1 MPSPVFS
8 KGGTVR
14 CYCNLPRCVTMGY
27 MCKSILGACF
37 TRNTPTPTHAY
48 SQARKVYHRYA
59 PMHGCVELLSMGR
72 HAECLRKGEVH
83 SMETRETPV
92 PVIQLH
98 PDPDLTCCNQDMC
111 NYRNINV
118 YVQVDG
124 NYDSQT
130 DMKHRDSEVMETLW
144 FRAATIA
151 VPIAGGF
158 ILIVLVLLA
167 SRMLAKE
174 NKRQRMAQ
182 VIEERCLKTPL
193 YPGGTSDPIPHHP
206 LYYHSPIIKNSS
218 MAHMNFR
225 APFEEKPPNYRSPE
239 ISICNLEEI
248 KPLNTKS
255 QDEQWDQRDAE
266 SPLPS

>member
-1 MPSPVFS
+1 VEQCGATATYHDVSPWATCARVS
-8 KGGTVR
+8 WVLVSPETPP
-14 CYCNLPRCVTMGY
+14 LPPM
-27 MCKSILGACF
+27 
-37 TRNTPTPTHAY
+37 PTHRL
-48 SQARKVYHRYA
+48 ARSTTVMLPCMA
-59 PMHGCVELLSMGR
+59 VLS
-72 HAECLRKGEVH
+72 C
-83 SMETRETPV
+83 SP
-92 PVIQLH
+92 
-98 PDPDLTCCNQDMC
+98 
-111 NYRNINV
+111 Y
-118 YVQVDG
+118 
-124 NYDSQT
+124 
-130 DMKHRDSEVMETLW
+130 MKHRDSEVMETLW